1 MATSKY
7 GKKELEALW
16 VKAGGKKALAS
27 TMAAIAL
34 AESGGNPNA
43 RNPEGPEHAE
53 GLWQIKG
60 QIVKGNP
67 FDPEVSAA
75 NAVAKYNSQGLG
87 AWSTYSSG
95 AYKQY
100 LTGANEGAGL
110 SGIASGVLKGLE
122 EKVKAAHL
130 PKAEEEAVLQGAR
143 EAAATGEAHE
153 GFNLPAPLK
162 SVEQFV
168 EAITT
173 PSTWLRVA
181 EGVGGV
187 ILFFVG
193 LKTLTR
199 GTAGA
204 TVVNQPVSAAKGVAK
219 KATEAAAAAVI
230 A

>member
-1 MATSKY
+1 MATNKY
-7 GKKELEALW
+7 RKGELEKLW
-16 VKAGGKKALAS
+16 IKAGGS
-27 TMAAIAL
+27 TATANIAAAIAL

-60 QIVKGNP
+60 QLVGGNILN
-67 FDPEVSAA
+67 PEVNAK
-75 NAVAKYNSQGLG
+75 NAVAKYNAAKGFSP
-87 AWSTYSSG
+87 WTTFTSG
-95 AYKQY
+95 AYKSH
-100 LTGANEGAGL
+100 LFDPAETVAEGDSEGPKGGKELGEGA
-110 SGIASGVLKGLE
+110 
-122 EKVKAAHL
+122 EKVTGIPFKKAG
-130 PKAEEEAVLQGAR
+130 EAVDSVG
-143 EAAATGEAHE
+143 
-153 GFNLPAPLK
+153 GFLTDL
-162 SVEQFV
+162 
-168 EAITT
+168 TT